1 MSVVVPPSHRIM
13 ITEFTEA
20 LHRPRPEPNVCQL
33 RFLPGTGVV
42 SIGTVQT
49 TLLGHSRARTTTET
63 TVRRSFCMR
72 PSTTLG
78 SPLAWKPFWSACGR
92 RFGIRF
98 AKRHE
103 LKGSDD
109 CDGSRPDFGAPR
121 NRMTGSTIMVNS
133 EALTSQFGCSF
144 RPGRSAWRRRTR
156 DVMRASHEL
165 QGAVGA
171 RPCNRPP
178 ALAVVVAHCVAS
190 SVGEYSSLASTH

>member
-1 MSVVVPPSHRIM
+1 MPATVPARHGCRFDGDRPNSVTWAQSSSYDHWDYRQALVLL
-13 ITEFTEA
+13 EA
-20 LHRPRPEPNVCQL
+20 FDDPRASPRMEAVLERL
-33 RFLPGTGVV
+33 RAKFGV
-42 SIGTVQT
+42 
-49 TLLGHSRARTTTET
+49 
-63 TVRRSFCMR
+63 
-72 PSTTLG
+72 
-78 SPLAWKPFWSACGR
+78 
-92 RFGIRF
+92 RF

-109 CDGSRPDFGAPR
+109 CDGSRPDVGAPR

-133 EALTSQFGCSF
+133 EALTSQFGCSY
-144 RPGRSAWRRRTR
+144 RPGRSAWRRRTL
-156 DVMRASHEL
+156 DLMRASHEL